1 MGWMMPL
8 FVRYW
13 LYADNLAT
21 LRGTEHDQK
30 GLLHACFCENA
41 WMIGWR
47 CIYVSSSAAC
57 ITTATG

>member
-30 GLLHACFCENA
+30 GLLHACFCE
-41 WMIGWR
+41 ICLDDR
-47 CIYVSSSAAC
+47 VEVHLRVI
-57 ITTATG
+57 